1 MEQRYAQYAV
11 EKAVQLL
18 AIDSPT
24 GFTDKAAEWVLE
36 AFASLGFDARK
47 TTKGGILIDL
57 GGEESAEGGLLLQAH
72 TDTLGAMVAEVK
84 ANGRLRVTSLG
95 GMRAENGE
103 TENVRVYTRSGK
115 VYEGTLQ
122 LCNAS
127 VHVNGEY
134 AKTNRTFDTTEI
146 LLDENVSSAEETRAL
161 GIETGD
167 IVCFDPRSPSVFC
180 SALQNTC
187 TTKRRR
193 CRAARMS
200 M

>member
-1 MEQRYAQYAV
+1 MEQKYAEYAAQKAV
-11 EKAVQLL
+11 ELL

-95 GMRAENGE
+95 GMRAG
-103 TENVRVYTRSGK
+103 G
-115 VYEGTLQ
+115 
-122 LCNAS
+122 
-127 VHVNGEY
+127 HW
-134 AKTNRTFDTTEI
+134 
-146 LLDENVSSAEETRAL
+146 
-161 GIETGD
+161 
-167 IVCFDPRSPSVFC
+167 P
-180 SALQNTC
+180 
-187 TTKRRR
+187 
-193 CRAARMS
+193 
-200 M
+200 

>member
-72 TDTLGAMVAEVK
+72 TDTLGAMVAEIK

-134 AKTNRTFDTTEI
+134 AKTNRTLTRPRSCWTRMF
-146 LLDENVSSAEETRAL
+146 LLPKRRVRSALRQAISSASTRAR
-161 GIETGD
+161 T
-167 IVCFDPRSPSVFC
+167 
-180 SALQNTC
+180 
-187 TTKRRR
+187 
-193 CRAARMS
+193 
-200 M
+200 